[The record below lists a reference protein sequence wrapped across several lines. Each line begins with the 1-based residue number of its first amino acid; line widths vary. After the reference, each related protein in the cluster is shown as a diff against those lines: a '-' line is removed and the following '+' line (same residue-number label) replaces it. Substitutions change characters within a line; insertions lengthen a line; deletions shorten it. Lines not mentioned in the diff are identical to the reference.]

1 MATAASSADDDEELK
16 RKRKVEDEEKEQ
28 YIRQIQDELNLPIS
42 DPIKE
47 STVDYYL
54 QNKDKVSLCSIL
66 SFFHNFLQS

>member
-1 MATAASSADDDEELK
+1 MATEASSADDEEL
-16 RKRKVEDEEKEQ
+16 RKRKMEDEEKEQ

-54 QNKDKVSLCSIL
+54 QNKDKVSLFSIL
-66 SFFHNFLQS
+66 SLFHNFLQS